1 MDSYDVI
8 ANQPVVIDNVSSYLR
23 LVVGLFASS
32 TRYLQ
37 CPTIS
42 NVPKNHGRSHIE
54 SVADSCH
61 QQKYV
66 SCLD

>member
-8 ANQPVVIDNVSSYLR
+8 ANQPVVIDNVSNYLR
-23 LVVGLFASS
+23 LVVGLFSSS

-37 CPTIS
+37 CPSIS

-54 SVADSCH
+54 LNQWLTAVIREIMLA
-61 QQKYV
+61 V
-66 SCLD
+66 